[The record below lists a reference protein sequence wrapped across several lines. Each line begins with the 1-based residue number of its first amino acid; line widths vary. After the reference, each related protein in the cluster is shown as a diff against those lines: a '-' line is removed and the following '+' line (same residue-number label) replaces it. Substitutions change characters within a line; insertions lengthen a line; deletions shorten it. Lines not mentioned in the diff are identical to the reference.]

1 MTYPSQHV
9 FAQPSVVTP
18 CPLRLIVPLS
28 RQGSAD
34 LLADATASGSGISRM
49 LRRVYE
55 TQAY

>member
-34 LLADATASGSGISRM
+34 LLADTTASGPE
-49 LRRVYE
+49 Y
-55 TQAY
+55 